1 MSFDN
6 RRRIG
11 IKFDFLSQTEET
23 LNARVVENNLG
34 ETITAKN
41 PTVEDLKELLTI
53 SVNKSSTNLA
63 GLERNLVDSFQ
74 EKRELENK
82 LKENGNTESTHQ
94 ALTIFLSN
102 LMEVIDHIL
111 SKKKLGEEI
120 LKTYQDYEDLVNKA
134 CNTSIELELGR
145 LEKTEATN
153 ICKEALD
160 VQAVLV
166 IKMNEFY
173 LDNLNEDE
181 ELMLAQSALIGA
193 PRNIRDQFRN
203 NIEELKKNNVIVF
216 NTSSNVEI
224 KISNVQH
231 LQEQENHLVEA
242 LRACRTFN
250 DEDQNQLVTQNK
262 EKRLM
267 LNMISDL
274 LIDIY
279 HLEREDVDISNVEV
293 MKNSLDNLEKQ
304 LISVARMDPE
314 ISKAREEIVYEIGG
328 EEIKESHIIGNVIKK
343 IRYEILKKEKALKD
357 IEKEETN
364 KTRNNQSLEKGLPR
378 ETIPDLKEEKYA
390 LVWMHEVKRLA
401 EKYKDDKSNEGRF
414 TTMIRNSLKIESDKI
429 RAATLIDPFEIVKLI
444 KSKYID
450 SGQAV
455 KSCLKEILKRN
466 SPRTIEESVSAME
479 LTCSQLKLF
488 NRLGYSQLLSHPL
501 MDNLCTKIFRR
512 EDMEAYIL
520 ALNEYLTSNE
530 ENSFITSSPARE
542 VENSVMQIAHDDG
555 DQLKDDL
562 KLRQEFFMQYINK
575 KIVTLKMVQGSYE
588 RANLFKKTT
597 EDNKYKFKKSS
608 TSFATIEEE
617 SGSESELN
625 CVTQTGRRK
634 DFKKLK
640 QKIVQL
646 IAITK
651 LTMLDL

>member
-1 MSFDN
+1 MRRSRVTRLDLANSTNLFKYLLSFMSFDN

-145 LEKTEATN
+145 LEKTEAIN

-160 VQAVLV
+160 VQAILV

-181 ELMLAQSALIGA
+181 ELMLAQNALIGS

-293 MKNSLDNLEKQ
+293 MKNSLDNLEK
-304 LISVARMDPE
+304 ID
-314 ISKAREEIVYEIGG
+314 
-328 EEIKESHIIGNVIKK
+328 VIC
-343 IRYEILKKEKALKD
+343 RS
-357 IEKEETN
+357 
-364 KTRNNQSLEKGLPR
+364 R
-378 ETIPDLKEEKYA
+378 
-390 LVWMHEVKRLA
+390 
-401 EKYKDDKSNEGRF
+401 
-414 TTMIRNSLKIESDKI
+414 
-429 RAATLIDPFEIVKLI
+429 
-444 KSKYID
+444 
-450 SGQAV
+450 
-455 KSCLKEILKRN
+455 
-466 SPRTIEESVSAME
+466 
-479 LTCSQLKLF
+479 
-488 NRLGYSQLLSHPL
+488 
-501 MDNLCTKIFRR
+501 
-512 EDMEAYIL
+512 
-520 ALNEYLTSNE
+520 
-530 ENSFITSSPARE
+530 
-542 VENSVMQIAHDDG
+542 
-555 DQLKDDL
+555 
-562 KLRQEFFMQYINK
+562 
-575 KIVTLKMVQGSYE
+575 
-588 RANLFKKTT
+588 
-597 EDNKYKFKKSS
+597 
-608 TSFATIEEE
+608 
-617 SGSESELN
+617 
-625 CVTQTGRRK
+625 
-634 DFKKLK
+634 
-640 QKIVQL
+640 
-646 IAITK
+646 
-651 LTMLDL
+651 